1 MNTTM
6 KTAERTAA
14 LGAATA
20 LALVATPLAASGDG
34 YQYIISGDPI
44 AAATAGVAS
53 VESAARSLEV
63 RQLAA
68 AGSLTKPLDVRQ
80 HATAESS
87 TTALISQKLSAFT
100 IILR

>member
-1 MNTTM
+1 M
-6 KTAERTAA
+6 KTTERTAA

-20 LALVATPLAASGDG
+20 LALATAPLAATGD
-34 YQYIISGDPI
+34 YQYMISGDPI

-53 VESAARSLEV
+53 VESATRSLEV
-63 RQLAA
+63 RQHAA

-87 TTALISQKLSAFT
+87 TTALNSQKLSAFM
-100 IILR
+100 IIVR